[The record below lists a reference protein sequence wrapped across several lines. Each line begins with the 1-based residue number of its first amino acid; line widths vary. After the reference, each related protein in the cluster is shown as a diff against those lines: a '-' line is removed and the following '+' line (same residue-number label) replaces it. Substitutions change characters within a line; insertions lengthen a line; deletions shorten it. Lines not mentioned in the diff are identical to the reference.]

1 MLMRCLIHTRTGVT
15 QASGQKAR
23 RTLLKDSV
31 KLKNKVTHLV
41 KKGLLEP
48 FVVTMTLDRPL
59 QRSCLRFMKKERLLI
74 GTPTLRVQPQMA

>member
-1 MLMRCLIHTRTGVT
+1 MRCLTHTRTGMT

-31 KLKNKVTHLV
+31 KLKNKVTRLV
-41 KKGLLEP
+41 KKDLLEP

-59 QRSCLRFMKKERLLI
+59 QHSYLRFMKKERLLI
-74 GTPTLRVQPQMA
+74 GTPTLMAQPQTA